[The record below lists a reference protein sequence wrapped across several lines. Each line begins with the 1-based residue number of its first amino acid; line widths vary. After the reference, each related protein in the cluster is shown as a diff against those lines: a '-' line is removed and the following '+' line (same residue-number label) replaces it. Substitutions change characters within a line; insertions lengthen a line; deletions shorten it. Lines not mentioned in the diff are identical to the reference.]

1 MGRSELLVST
11 PTSPSFMDLSLE
23 PTMPKTPP
31 LFIFESPY
39 QVQVES
45 FHLSSWTVNGNG
57 LDMLPMAFFLQDDH
71 ERVENDQEQLL
82 DAIDEH
88 TFFLKG
94 LNTQL
99 NEASSWFGN
108 GMGVSF
114 ELSDERKLV
123 FDVLV
128 LAGRGWTEWRA
139 QIASFE
145 LDGSDES
152 RLHLHGLP
160 LAIHG
165 RTVRTGSYRRPIFA
179 LHAIFSL
186 TPPPLH
192 MISLSLS

>member
-82 DAIDEH
+82 DAIYEH
-88 TFFLKG
+88 TFFLKSLVVFHG
-94 LNTQL
+94 QKVLYLLTSYFP
-99 NEASSWFGN
+99 ASNRSRPAPL
-108 GMGVSF
+108 
-114 ELSDERKLV
+114 LS
-123 FDVLV
+123 
-128 LAGRGWTEWRA
+128 
-139 QIASFE
+139 I
-145 LDGSDES
+145 
-152 RLHLHGLP
+152 P
-160 LAIHG
+160 C
-165 RTVRTGSYRRPIFA
+165 
-179 LHAIFSL
+179 
-186 TPPPLH
+186 
-192 MISLSLS
+192 

>member
-57 LDMLPMAFFLQDDH
+57 LDMLPVAFFLQDDH

-88 TFFLKG
+88 TFFLKRLNSQMTMKLLLG
-94 LNTQL
+94 L
-99 NEASSWFGN
+99 EKAW
-108 GMGVSF
+108 
-114 ELSDERKLV
+114 E
-123 FDVLV
+123 
-128 LAGRGWTEWRA
+128 
-139 QIASFE
+139 
-145 LDGSDES
+145 
-152 RLHLHGLP
+152 
-160 LAIHG
+160 
-165 RTVRTGSYRRPIFA
+165 
-179 LHAIFSL
+179 
-186 TPPPLH
+186 
-192 MISLSLS
+192 